1 MDSPDDWRWVWLV
14 AMAVFAVGE
23 MATPGS
29 FFLAPFAV
37 GAFVAAV
44 LAFAGVSVAVEWIV
58 FIAVSIATLL
68 AMRPLARRLDRDAVD
83 HGVGSRRL
91 AGTRATVVRAIPGG
105 DDLGLVRVD
114 REEWRAQSAD
124 GTPIPAGATVRVAE
138 VQGTRLLVATE
149 ALAPPAATPVE
160 AADPA
165 DITDISAEPPPAVPA
180 APESPPTGPASAGP
194 PAPGTSPEAA
204 PSESDSP

>member
-37 GAFVAAV
+37 GAFVAAI

-165 DITDISAEPPPAVPA
+165 DITDISAAPPPAVPA